1 MPGREEIARALTGA
15 WLLWRTDPTAMRWFD
30 LTVEG
35 FWRSFFA
42 AVLVAPFYVFMLT
55 TDYMANGLPASLP
68 LVVLVRSLAYVV
80 DWAAFPLVA
89 ILLVRLFGLEHRY
102 VALIVADNWASVLQA
117 AALTTAVA
125 VSLVLPM
132 AVAALVVLGTF
143 ITVVF
148 YQWLVARQ
156 ALETTGGI
164 AGGFVAADLLT
175 GILVDR
181 MVTSLLYAS

>member
-1 MPGREEIARALTGA
+1 MS
-15 WLLWRTDPTAMRWFD
+15 WFD

-42 AVLVAPFYVFMLT
+42 AVLVAPFYLFMLAV
-55 TDYMANGLPASLP
+55 DYGTSGMPAGLA
-68 LVVLVRSLAYVV
+68 LVVLVRTVAYVV

-102 VALIVADNWASVLQA
+102 VALVVADNWASVLQA
-117 AALTTAVA
+117 AALTAAVA
-125 VSLVLPM
+125 VSTILPM
-132 AVAALVVLGTF
+132 AVAALLVLGTF
-143 ITVVF
+143 VAVVF

-164 AGGFVAADLLT
+164 AGGFVAVDLLT

-181 MVTSLLYAS
+181 TVSSLLYGS